1 MDKSSLVTIKSL
13 LDNVSLLVKKHNDI
27 FVHSGNSY
35 NIFDVLGASHDE
47 LSHSKMI
54 AHLLCRNANHGQSD
68 LFLKLFISNLLN
80 LSENDQFENDSQHLE
95 IIKRFNTEKSTV
107 SVEKSIG
114 NINDEYGIGGR
125 MDILIS
131 DGIDY
136 IIIENKIYAQDQK
149 HQLVRYKNF
158 KPNQETPILYL
169 TLQGNSASKESKSH
183 QKINLVER
191 KDYLPISYEK
201 FISNW
206 LDECIHAMI
215 DKPFLRETIRQYQN
229 LIKELTNQSTNKI
242 MSQELAVLLAKNYS
256 EFKRIKSVEINV
268 YEVLINQAKDSL
280 QNLAK
285 KHSFE
290 LSHFDLTYNTKWTGF
305 IIKTERLSIL
315 NLDFC
320 VDFDEG
326 KFSYGL
332 IKIDPSKEDKI
343 DNKLLQE
350 KFNFISTAKFN
361 VNTKWPFYAKLD
373 GCSDFNKFFELVS
386 ENNFE
391 SFIEEIIMD
400 TLNTASKFLK
410 E

>member
-1 MDKSSLVTIKSL
+1 
-13 LDNVSLLVKKHNDI
+13 
-27 FVHSGNSY
+27 
-35 NIFDVLGASHDE
+35 
-47 LSHSKMI
+47 
-54 AHLLCRNANHGQSD
+54 
-68 LFLKLFISNLLN
+68 
-80 LSENDQFENDSQHLE
+80 
-95 IIKRFNTEKSTV
+95 
-107 SVEKSIG
+107 
-114 NINDEYGIGGR
+114 
-125 MDILIS
+125 
-131 DGIDY
+131 
-136 IIIENKIYAQDQK
+136 
-149 HQLVRYKNF
+149 
-158 KPNQETPILYL
+158 
-169 TLQGNSASKESKSH
+169 
-183 QKINLVER
+183 
-191 KDYLPISYEK
+191 
-201 FISNW
+201 
-206 LDECIHAMI
+206 
-215 DKPFLRETIRQYQN
+215 
-229 LIKELTNQSTNKI
+229 
-242 MSQELAVLLAKNYS
+242 LAKNYS

-268 YEVLINQAKDSL
+268 YEVLINQAKESL